1 MKVKIKIQNQY
12 INVYN
17 ISVSVLLV
25 SSASSSS
32 FCCQPP
38 PCPRHLQCPH
48 LSELLTGSSP
58 YDSLASSFLGSYHL
72 SKQRDSLKEIRQ
84 NSNSGSKNRENQNND
99 AFHKKKMA
107 QKSPFMSMLQTYY
120 NSGQKWTFG
129 IISLPIAKALECSCH
144 MKRIEVNC
152 NGHSK
157 RVCIKLGI
165 TDTFCQTIFKL
176 P

>member
-1 MKVKIKIQNQY
+1 ML
-12 INVYN
+12 NVY

-99 AFHKKKMA
+99 TFRKKWL
-107 QKSPFMSMLQTYY
+107 KSPLSCQYF
-120 NSGQKWTFG
+120 KH
-129 IISLPIAKALECSCH
+129 IITLARNQSYAFLNLKILPGLAAEEAAMFYFTPC
-144 MKRIEVNC
+144 
-152 NGHSK
+152 
-157 RVCIKLGI
+157 
-165 TDTFCQTIFKL
+165 
-176 P
+176 